1 MRERK
6 SLFRQVYDRMI
17 VARERDARRVVD
29 EHPKRRQPGP
39 GLPD

>member
-6 SLFRQVYDRMI
+6 SLFRRVYDRMI
-17 VARERDARRVVD
+17 EARERDARRVVA
-29 EHPKRRQPGP
+29 EHLERLRPGP